1 MSTESTPCPQ
11 CSLTE
16 THRAGM
22 HHVCD
27 TCGYE
32 WPAEAGEEAGTDTPV
47 RDANGVL
54 LASGDTVT
62 VIKDLKVK
70 GSSTVLKV
78 GTKLKNIRVGSG
90 DHAVEAGGFMLRAE
104 FLRKV

>member
-1 MSTESTPCPQ
+1 MTEI
-11 CSLTE
+11 
-16 THRAGM
+16 HRQGA
-22 HHVCD
+22 HLVCD

-32 WPAEAGEEAGTDTPV
+32 WPFKGAEEGVSDEVV
-47 RDANGVL
+47 RDANGVV

-90 DHAVEAGGFMLRAE
+90 DHAVEAGGVMLRAE